1 MADARRG
8 YRVAEKIQVLMA
20 KELQRVSDP
29 RLTLV
34 TISRCEISPDLKHA
48 KIFWMLF
55 GDEEKKSSAAEA
67 FEESSSIF
75 RKFLASQL
83 KVRAVPSI
91 KFVYDSSLD
100 DAQKIEELFVKI
112 RQKDSGGHDI

>member
-1 MADARRG
+1 MADQRRG
-8 YRVAEKIQVLMA
+8 YRVAERIQILLA

-55 GDEEKKSSAAEA
+55 GDEERKTQATEA
-67 FEESSSIF
+67 FEESIGIF
-75 RKFLASQL
+75 RKYLASQL

-91 KFVYDSSLD
+91 KFIYDSSLD
-100 DAQKIEELFVKI
+100 EAQKMEELFQKI
-112 RQKDSGGHDI
+112 RKSDGRDS